1 MLSRD
6 GISGLVCLAIS
17 LWLLALTV
25 WLPPATMVPIGPAF
39 YPRVVLS
46 LMAFLSALLLVFD
59 LIGMRRRQVA
69 AATPAGGAVAA
80 PVLSPNYRL
89 VFLTFIE
96 FGIYIALLPPLGFR
110 LATFLFV
117 FALEVTLEVPRD
129 RTRWLLTVAVAIAT
143 SLICYYVFE
152 DYLSVL
158 LPRGTWSQM

>member
-17 LWLLALTV
+17 LWLLALTI

-69 AATPAGGAVAA
+69 AATPAASAVAA

-117 FALEVTLEVPRD
+117 FALAVTLEMPRD

-143 SLICYYVFE
+143 SLVCYYVFE

>member
-1 MLSRD
+1 
-6 GISGLVCLAIS
+6 
-17 LWLLALTV
+17 
-25 WLPPATMVPIGPAF
+25 
-39 YPRVVLS
+39 
-46 LMAFLSALLLVFD
+46 MAFLSALLLVLD
-59 LIGMRRRQVA
+59 LLGMRRRQVA
-69 AATPAGGAVAA
+69 AAIPAASPAAA

-110 LATFLFV
+110 IATFLFV
-117 FALEVTLEVPRD
+117 LALQVTLEMPRD

-143 SLICYYVFE
+143 SLVCYYVFE